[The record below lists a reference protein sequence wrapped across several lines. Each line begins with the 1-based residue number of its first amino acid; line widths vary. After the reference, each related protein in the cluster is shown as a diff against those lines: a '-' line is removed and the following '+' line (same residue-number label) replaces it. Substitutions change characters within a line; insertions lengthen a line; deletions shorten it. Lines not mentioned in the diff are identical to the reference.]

1 MNRWQAAGIPFSF
14 RPLAARRALAAALV
28 FLSTC
33 GAGISPIATAPATP
47 PRGHLV
53 IVGGGAEPPG
63 LIPRFVQ
70 LAGGQGR
77 ARIAVLPMANTATT
91 GRGVEMAARLQS
103 LGAEAQVFDLS
114 RDEAE
119 SEATARQLHD
129 FTGFWFSGGDQ
140 SQLAAVLLAT
150 PSLATIQQRYQEGAV
165 VGGTSAGAAVMS
177 NTMLTGNR
185 RQADPEA
192 DDPGNFPPVARH
204 AFEVAAGLGFLP
216 GTIVDQ
222 HFQRRARQNR
232 LLSAVLERP
241 DLVGVGIDESTAVLV
256 RPDGR
261 WEVLGESSVQVIDA
275 RRARI
280 TSPEAPVLGSANITM
295 HLLPP
300 HSVYDPQSGQTTLPA
315 G

>member
-1 MNRWQAAGIPFSF
+1 MAT
-14 RPLAARRALAAALV
+14 RRSLAAALI

-33 GAGISPIATAPATP
+33 GAGISPIAPSPEVA
-47 PRGHLV
+47 PRGNLV

-63 LIPRFVQ
+63 VMPRFVQ

-77 ARIAVLPMANTATT
+77 ARIAVLPMASTATAE
-91 GRGVEMAARLQS
+91 RGTETAARLQT
-103 LGAEAQVFDLS
+103 LGAEAQVFDLT
-114 RDEAE
+114 REQAE
-119 SEATARQLHD
+119 SEDLAQQLYE

-140 SQLAAVLLAT
+140 SKLTAVLLAT
-150 PSLATIQQRYQEGAV
+150 PSLATIHRRYREGAV

-177 NTMLTGNR
+177 NAMLTGNR
-185 RQADPEA
+185 KSADPAAEEN
-192 DDPGNFPPVARH
+192 GGFPPVARH
-204 AFEVAAGLGFLP
+204 SFEISSGLGFLP

-256 RPDGR
+256 RSDGL
-261 WEVLGESSVQVIDA
+261 WEVMGQSSVQVIDA

-280 TSPEAPVLGSANITM
+280 TSPEAPVLGSANVTM

-300 HSVYDPQSGQTTLPA
+300 RSIYDPQNGQTTLPA
-315 G
+315 S